1 MDWNTELNNHVAIAK
16 KILLNEGQLTK
27 MFTLYTPEGQ
37 MVIAAP
43 SEGDEGKRQTYN
55 LIKFLC
61 IAENAHALVCVAEAW
76 MKAEW
81 KKGNETEDEF
91 FQRAHKVRPSQS
103 EDRKEVVMG
112 HIAWRENGEKKG
124 LFTAPEILRDWEG
137 KITGL
142 GEASIIEG
150 IQGDIPAILP
160 RVEYPLA
167 VREAAKKLLKRMGAV
182 K

>member
-1 MDWNTELNNHVAIAK
+1 MDWNTELNNHVAFAK

-37 MVIAAP
+37 LVIAAP
-43 SEGDEGKRQTYN
+43 ASDDDEKRNTYS
-55 LIKFLC
+55 LVKFLC
-61 IAENAHALVCVAEAW
+61 VAENAYAIVCVAEAW

-81 KKGNETEDEF
+81 KKGNETKDEF
-91 FQRAHKVRPSQS
+91 FKRAHKVRPSQS
-103 EDRKEVVMG
+103 EGRMEVMMA
-112 HIAWRENGEKKG
+112 HIAWRENDEKKG
-124 LFTAPEILRDWEG
+124 LFTAPEILRDWDG

-142 GEASIIEG
+142 GEAQIIEG

-167 VREAAKKLLKRMGAV
+167 VREAAKKLLKSMGAV